1 MSITAPQPFHILIA
15 VDGSEHALAGVQA
28 VRDMQLPPGSR
39 ITILSAFLPRN
50 AANLKLYEKY
60 TRQAAELLL
69 DTPHPVR
76 EEVLAGI
83 PAEVISQFAEDEQV
97 DLIVMGAKG
106 LRATM
111 GIMLGGVAQ
120 QVVEYADR
128 PVLVM
133 RAPFPHFRHILFVT
147 DGSACSNAAMNFVSY
162 LPFTSIEQI
171 DILHTLPP
179 PPIPQSIV
187 AAQAWPMV
195 YDTGAALD
203 AQEKAEIDTL
213 LHEEEKQ
220 GTELLDKTY
229 QGIHEGLAERKLYPR
244 LTTQLLRGDAASEIL
259 TYINEHQVDLVISG
273 SRGLSAVRSW
283 LLGSVSRKL
292 LHYAGV
298 SVLVVRGMPPCTR

>member
-1 MSITAPQPFHILIA
+1 MSTPTSQPFHILIA

-28 VRDMQLPPGSR
+28 VRDMQLPPGSN
-39 ITILSAFLPRN
+39 ITVLSVFLPRS
-50 AANLKLYEKY
+50 AANLKVYEQY
-60 TRQAAELLL
+60 VHQAADILD
-69 DTPHPVR
+69 DTPYTVQ

-83 PAEVISQFAEDEQV
+83 PAEVISQYAADEQV

-111 GIMLGGVAQ
+111 GILLGGVAQ
-120 QVVEYADR
+120 QVVEYSDR

-133 RAPFPHFRHILFVT
+133 RAPYTSFRHILFTT
-147 DGSACSNAAMNFVSY
+147 DGSPCSNAAMQYINF
-162 LPFTSIEQI
+162 LPIPTIEQL

-195 YDTGAALD
+195 YETGAALE
-203 AQEKAEIDTL
+203 AQEKAEIDAL
-213 LHEEEKQ
+213 LHEEEIQ
-220 GTELLDKTY
+220 GKDLLEKASES
-229 QGIHEGLAERKLYPR
+229 IRVGLAERKMYPK
-244 LTTQLLRGDAASEIL
+244 LNTHLLRGDAATEIL
-259 TYINEHQVDLVISG
+259 SYLQGHKADLVITG

-292 LHYAGV
+292 LHYADV
-298 SVLVVRGMPPCTR
+298 SILVVRGLPPCTR